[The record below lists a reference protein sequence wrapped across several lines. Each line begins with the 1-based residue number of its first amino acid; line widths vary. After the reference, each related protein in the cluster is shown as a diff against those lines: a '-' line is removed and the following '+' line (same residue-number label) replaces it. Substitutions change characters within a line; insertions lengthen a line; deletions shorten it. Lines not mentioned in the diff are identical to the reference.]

1 METLPRDV
9 LLVGV
14 LTRVQN
20 LGGGTA
26 PLKFGKAKT
35 VQNSKRY
42 RATFDLT
49 ANIFGSDKDIDKR

>member
-20 LGGGTA
+20 LGGGHG
-26 PLKFGKAKT
+26 PLKIWKGKNRPKFKA
-35 VQNSKRY
+35 
-42 RATFDLT
+42 
-49 ANIFGSDKDIDKR
+49 I